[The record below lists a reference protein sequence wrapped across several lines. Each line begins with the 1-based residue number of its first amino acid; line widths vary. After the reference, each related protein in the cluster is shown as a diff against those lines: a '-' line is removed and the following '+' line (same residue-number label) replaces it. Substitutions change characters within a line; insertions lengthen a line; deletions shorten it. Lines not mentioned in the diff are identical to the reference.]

1 MEALR
6 RLAEGA
12 PVTAVAL
19 DLGYATPSAFAYMFR
34 RALGTP
40 PSRFLPRRTG
50 AANAGLRPP
59 SGTALPLD

>member
-12 PVTAVAL
+12 PVTSVTL

-34 RALGTP
+34 RALGHPAQPVP
-40 PSRFLPRRTG
+40 PSSNRRG
-50 AANAGLRPP
+50 ERRPSAAFGDRPP
-59 SGTALPLD
+59 A